1 LRYVQF
7 LNVFLSKD
15 AIILAQR
22 AQVDMDKSYNLG
34 LTDLMAALVW
44 VQLNAEHFGG
54 DPRVVTLLGWGA
66 GSSLVTAVTTIP

>member
-1 LRYVQF
+1 M
-7 LNVFLSKD
+7 
-15 AIILAQR
+15 
-22 AQVDMDKSYNLG
+22 DMDKSYNLG

-54 DPRVVTLLGWGA
+54 DPKVVTLLGWGA